1 MPVKEHLSMHC
12 AQFLANTYQNHHPSH
27 EVTHRP
33 PGDRPSMKPT
43 LQKVFGPVVEKFAD
57 SDVLSQLAYKRVNK
71 SMQCPCP

>member
-1 MPVKEHLSMHC
+1 MPVKEHLSMQC